1 MCRINGVNPQT
12 GAWMPLFADYRI
24 ATLPEEVVIH
34 GRLRPDLTENHPL
47 VSAVLEEWDGRWYAA
62 EIDGETDLVLIGRTG
77 DETPLRW
84 KLHLILFLLTL
95 LTTFTAGAL
104 LRGVDP
110 LQTEFLRWRDTWI
123 PHPTGLGF
131 RELLVGA
138 PFAVCLL
145 VVLLGHE
152 LGHYFAAL
160 LHRVRTTLPYFIPFP
175 PYFSVI
181 GTLGAFIRIQSPMV
195 RRTIL
200 LDVGAAGPLASF
212 VLAFPM
218 LVIGMALSQPAPG
231 AASQGLPFVIL
242 FAGEPIWIGG
252 SLLASAIGLLFHGGA
267 LGSVPVVLHPVA
279 FAGWLGLFL
288 TALNLLPL
296 GQLDGGHVL
305 FAFAPGA
312 QSRVGRVFLV
322 ALLPLGLLWWG
333 WWLWGAVALITARR
347 RVSHPALLQESVPL
361 GPGRRAVVWLTILLF
376 FLTFVPVPL
385 SL

>member
-12 GAWMPLFADYRI
+12 GAWMPLFASYRI

-123 PHPTGLGF
+123 PYPTGLGF
-131 RELLVGA
+131 RELLAGA

-152 LGHYFAAL
+152 LGHYFAARF
-160 LHRVRTTLPYFIPFP
+160 HRVRTTLPYFIPFP

-200 LDVGAAGPLASF
+200 LDVGVAGPLASF

-252 SLLASAIGLLFHGGA
+252 SLLASSIGLLFHGGA
-267 LGSVPVVLHPVA
+267 LGSVPIVLHPVA
-279 FAGWLGLFL
+279 FAGWLGLFV

-296 GQLDGGHVL
+296 GQLDGGHIL

-312 QSRVGRVFLV
+312 QSRVGSVFLV
-322 ALLPLGLLWWG
+322 GLLPLGFLWWG
-333 WWLWGAVALITARR
+333 WWLWGAVALVTARR
-347 RVSHPALLQESVPL
+347 RVSHPALHQESVPL
-361 GPGRRAVVWLTILLF
+361 GPGRRAVAWLTILIF